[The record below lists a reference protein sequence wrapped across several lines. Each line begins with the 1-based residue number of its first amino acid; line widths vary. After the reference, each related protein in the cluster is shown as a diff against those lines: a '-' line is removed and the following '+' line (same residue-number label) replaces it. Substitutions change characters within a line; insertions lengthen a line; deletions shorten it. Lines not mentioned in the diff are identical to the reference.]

1 MHFHRSCKWLA
12 PAVVVLAGVS
22 VIVSI
27 CGFNPLAKASP
38 SYQAAQ
44 LTATPYKA
52 SGIYAIGER
61 VGWTISLPHDAAS
74 KDGVYSYTIKKNNQD
89 VIKTGSLNFSTGGRA
104 TIDATLDEPAMV
116 YALISPHAD
125 SPSPAGGDLA
135 LGAAV
140 APEKLQ
146 PSVPRPADFD
156 SFWDSKIKMLKAIP
170 ENAVLT
176 PADSGKPDIDYAT
189 IKMDHINGTHV
200 YGQLARPK
208 NQGKLPALVILQWAS
223 RPYPLQKQWVTD
235 RAAEGWL
242 AINIEPHDVLP
253 DQPQSYYS
261 ALPQELKNYQ
271 SIGREE
277 RDKNYFLQMY
287 LADYRAVEY
296 RASRPDWDGK
306 TLVVMGTSMGGQQ
319 SLCVAGLNPKI
330 THLIVN
336 EPAGCDSNGP
346 LHGRAAGYPNWPSN
360 DPKIMATALYFD
372 AVNFASRI
380 KAVSLVAM
388 GFTDTIAPPVGIWI
402 AFNQIKGPKEAVP
415 MIDSPHNNLA
425 TPAQQRPYTSRS
437 AEWLNILV
445 RGGQIYPNY
454 DDHQNMMDQLGIKSL
469 RRGPDPNNQ
478 STFDEATSNP
488 YKDSM
493 PDVLK
498 MKNGKKVTRAD
509 QWPKRR
515 AEIVEDFEREV
526 YGRIPK
532 NVPKVSWEVTA
543 TTPGDANGIPTVTK
557 TLVGHVDNSAY
568 PQITVNIQASFT
580 VPTSAAAPVPIMI
593 EFGFGAGG
601 PRRPV
606 AGIPWTTQ
614 AIAKGWGYGTIVPTS
629 IQPDNNQLRS
639 GIIGLTN
646 KGQPRKPDDWGALR
660 AWQWGV
666 SRLIDYFEA
675 NSDSGVDPKKVG
687 IEGLSRYGKAAIVT
701 EAFDQRIAVGLIGS
715 SGEGGVK
722 LHRHIYGEAVENLAG
737 GEYYWMAGNFIKYGA
752 SDPPK
757 TAADLPVDSH
767 ELIALCAPRPS
778 FISYGTVENGDAKW
792 VDAHGSFMAGVLAGP
807 VYRLLGKK
815 DFGTPG
821 DYLTD
826 PMPPL
831 KQLIGGDLAWR
842 QHEGGHDVTPNWP
855 AFFEWVGNYIKS
867 PGLRPASAAV
877 PGDHAVPA
885 DQPAPRTDSNSQIAH
900 SQLLEKARRGGIDV
914 YFEGDSITRRWGA
927 SDEQYKSFLDNWR
940 QNFWGWNAAD
950 FGWGGDTTQNIL
962 WRLSNGEL
970 DNVNPK
976 IIVLLAG
983 TNNVGHRDP
992 QSATP
997 GAEDPRVADITRG
1010 IRAILEVLRQKA
1022 ADATII
1028 LMGITPRN
1036 DNMAVMP
1043 IINQINLNIAKF
1055 ADGKRLRFVNI
1066 NDKLAGKDDR
1076 LFDGMAVRDGL
1087 HLDVKGYQVWAD
1099 ALKPIFTELLGP
1111 PAKQDHAP
1119 PPTGDPSGSKP
1130 APQSH

>member
-1 MHFHRSCKWLA
+1 M
-12 PAVVVLAGVS
+12 VS
-22 VIVSI
+22 V
-27 CGFNPLAKASP
+27 CGFNHLAKASP

-52 SGIYAIGER
+52 SGIYAIGEK
-61 VGWTISLPHDAAS
+61 VGWTVSLPQGTSGD
-74 KDGVYSYTIKKNNQD
+74 YTYTVKKNNQD
-89 VIKTGSLNFSTGGRA
+89 VIKTGSLSFSTEGRA
-104 TIDATLDEPAMV
+104 TIEVTLDEPAMV
-116 YALISPHAD
+116 FAKISPHAD
-125 SPSPAGGDLA
+125 SPSPAGADLA

-156 SFWDSKIKMLKAIP
+156 SFWDSKIKLLRAMP

-176 PADSGKPDIDYAT
+176 SSDSGKPDIEYAT
-189 IKMDHINGTHV
+189 IRMDHLGGTHV
-200 YGQLARPK
+200 YGQLAKPK
-208 NQGKLPALVILQWAS
+208 QPGKLPALVILQWAS
-223 RPYPLQKQWVTD
+223 PPYPLQKQWVTD

-242 AINIEPHDVLP
+242 ALNIEPHDVLP
-253 DQPQSYYS
+253 DQPPSYYS

-271 SIGREE
+271 SIGRDD

-296 RASRPDWDGK
+296 IASRPDWDGK

-330 THLIVN
+330 THVIVN

-346 LHGRAAGYPNWPSN
+346 LHGRAAGYPNWPSDN
-360 DPKIMATALYFD
+360 PQIMQTALYFD
-372 AVNFASRI
+372 AVNFAPHI
-380 KAVSLVAM
+380 KASSLVAM
-388 GFTDTIAPPVGIWI
+388 GFVDTIAPPVGIWI
-402 AFNQIKGPKEAVP
+402 AFNQIKGPKEAAP
-415 MIDSPHNNLA
+415 MPDSPHNNLA

-437 AEWLNILV
+437 AEWLNTLV

-454 DDHQNMMDQLGIKSL
+454 DDHQNMMNQLGINSL

-493 PDVLK
+493 PDALK
-498 MKNGKKVTRAD
+498 MKNGTRVTRPD
-509 QWPKRR
+509 QWPRRR
-515 AEIVEDFEREV
+515 AEIVDDFEREV
-526 YGRIPK
+526 YGRIPR
-532 NVPKVSWEVTA
+532 NVPKVTWEVTA
-543 TTPGDANGIPTVTK
+543 TTPGDASGIQTLTK

-568 PQITVNIQASFT
+568 PQLTVNIQASFT
-580 VPTSAAAPVPIMI
+580 VPATAAGPVPIMI
-593 EFGFGAGG
+593 EFGFGFGGRG

-606 AGIPWTTQ
+606 AGTPWTAQ

-646 KGQPRKPDDWGALR
+646 QGQPRKPDDWGALR

-675 NSDSGVDPKKVG
+675 NPDSMVDPKKVG

-737 GEYYWMAGNFIKYGA
+737 GEYYWMAGNLIKYGA
-752 SDPPK
+752 SDPAK

-767 ELIALCAPRPS
+767 ELIALCAPRPC

-815 DFGTPG
+815 DFDTPG

-826 PMPPL
+826 QMPPL
-831 KQLIGGDLAWR
+831 KQLIGGELAWR

-855 AFFEWVGNYIKS
+855 AFFAWVGNYIKS

-877 PGDHAVPA
+877 PANQPVPA

-900 SQLLEKARRGGIDV
+900 SQLLEKARKGGIDV

-927 SDEQYKSFLDNWR
+927 SDEQYKGFLDNWR

-962 WRLSNGEL
+962 WRLNNGEL

-997 GAEDPRVADITRG
+997 GAEDPKVADITRG
-1010 IRAILEVLRQKA
+1010 IRAILDVCLKKA
-1022 ADATII
+1022 PAATII

-1036 DNMAVMP
+1036 DNMAVMA

-1055 ADGKRLRFVNI
+1055 ADGKRIRYVNI
-1066 NDKLAGKDDR
+1066 NDRLADSNGK
-1076 LFDGMAVRDGL
+1076 LFDGMTVRDGL
-1087 HLDVKGYQVWAD
+1087 HLDLKGYQVWAD

-1111 PAKQDHAP
+1111 PAKEDHAP
-1119 PPTGDPSGSKP
+1119 PPTGDPSASKP

>member
-1 MHFHRSCKWLA
+1 MAAAIL
-12 PAVVVLAGVS
+12 PAVGLDRLVKPSLIPQAEKLT
-22 VIVSI
+22 VI
-27 CGFNPLAKASP
+27 
-38 SYQAAQ
+38 
-44 LTATPYKA
+44 PYRA
-52 SGIYAIGER
+52 SGIYGIGEK
-61 VGWTISLPHDAAS
+61 VGWTISLPQNAGS
-74 KDGVYSYTIKKNNQD
+74 TNSGYSYTIKKNNQEQ
-89 VIKTGSLNFSTGGRA
+89 IRAGSVDFSSGRA
-104 TIDATLDEPAMV
+104 TIEVTLNEPAMV
-116 YALISPHAD
+116 YVKISPQGD
-125 SPSPAGGDLA
+125 SASASAGPIV

-156 SFWDSKIKMLKAIP
+156 SFWGSKIKMLDAIP
-170 ENAVLT
+170 QNAVLT
-176 PADSGKPDIDYAT
+176 PADSGKPDIEYAT

-208 NQGKLPALVILQWAS
+208 KEGKLPALVIFQWAS
-223 RPYPLQKQWVTD
+223 PPYPLQKQWVTD

-242 AINIEPHDVLP
+242 ALNIEPHDVLP
-253 DQPQSYYS
+253 DQPQSYYN

-271 SIGREE
+271 SIGRDN

-296 RASRPDWDGK
+296 LAARPDWDGK

-319 SLCVAGLNPKI
+319 SLSVAGLNPKI

-346 LHGRAAGYPNWPSN
+346 LHGRAAGYPNWPSDN
-360 DPKIMATALYFD
+360 PKIMETALYFD
-372 AVNFASRI
+372 AVNFASHI
-380 KAVSLVAM
+380 KATSLVAM
-388 GFTDTIAPPVGIWI
+388 GFVDTIAPPVGIWI
-402 AFNQIKGPKEAVP
+402 AFNQIKGPKEAAP
-415 MIDSPHNNLA
+415 MPDSPHNNLA

-454 DDHQNMMDQLGIKSL
+454 DDHQNIMDQLGIKSL

-498 MKNGKKVTRAD
+498 MKKGARVTRPD

-532 NVPKVSWEVTA
+532 NVPKVTWEVTA
-543 TTPGDANGIPTVTK
+543 TTRGDASGIPTVSK
-557 TLVGHVDNSAY
+557 TLLGHVDNSAY
-568 PQITVNIQASFT
+568 PQITVNIQANFT
-580 VPTSAAAPVPIMI
+580 VPAGAAGPVPIMI
-593 EFGFGAGG
+593 EFGFGSRG

-606 AGIPWTTQ
+606 AGIPWTAQ
-614 AIAKGWGYGTIVPTS
+614 AIARGWGYGTIVPTS

-646 KGQPRKPDDWGALR
+646 KGLPRKPDDWGALR

-675 NSDSGVDPKKVG
+675 NSDSMVDPTKVG

-767 ELIALCAPRPS
+767 ELIALCAPRPC

-831 KQLIGGDLAWR
+831 KQLIGGELAWR

-855 AFFEWVGNYIKS
+855 AFFEWVGNYIKA
-867 PGLRPASAAV
+867 PGLRPAV
-877 PGDHAVPA
+877 GWGPA
-885 DQPAPRTDSNSQIAH
+885 DQPARTDSNSQLAH
-900 SQLLEKARRGGIDV
+900 AQLLQKARQGGIDV
-914 YFEGDSITRRWGA
+914 YFEGDSITRRWGT
-927 SDEQYKSFLDNWR
+927 SDDQYRAFFDNWR
-940 QNFWGWNAAD
+940 QNFFGWNAAD

-962 WRLSNGEL
+962 WRLNNGEL

-992 QSATP
+992 QVTAS

-1010 IRAILEVLRQKA
+1010 IKSILDVFRLKA
-1022 ADATII
+1022 PGATIV

-1036 DNMAVMP
+1036 DNIHVMP
-1043 IINQINLNIAKF
+1043 IINQINGNIAKF
-1055 ADGKRLRFVNI
+1055 ADGKKIRYLNI
-1066 NDKLAGKDDR
+1066 NDKLADKDGK
-1076 LFDGMAVRDGL
+1076 LFEGMTVRDGL
-1087 HLDVKGYQVWAD
+1087 HLDVKAYQLWAD
-1099 ALKPIFTELLGP
+1099 ALKPIFNELLGP
-1111 PAKQDHAP
+1111 PAKEDHAP
-1119 PPTGDPSGSKP
+1119 PPTGDPSASKP
-1130 APQSH
+1130 PAQSH